1 VGSTPTPSASPSAG
15 SATTAPTPTAQ
26 PTPSPQP
33 NYPPIPPLP
42 DLPDNAYQLLLA
54 LSTTIDTTSTSFRT
68 SSGKL
73 GTTHTT
79 TNTAVGGI
87 VANSR
92 GATTNGLGTL
102 WQYTQKDFTNATT
115 PLNAMTASNA
125 LGGSPNQ
132 LQAVLDQHRSDF
144 LNGIPA
150 VEQLR
155 HLVATNFASS
165 PTVEV
170 VQGLVNLSQAL
181 VQAMGN
187 VNMALWLM
195 INAVSNTQQGIAYA
209 CATGLTPSQP
219 VPLFTQHAFAMEGNG
234 GSGSSDANA
243 INTINSLTEPD
254 IAELLI
260 MEAGIRGVSLD
271 DIAALL
277 QGGVDS
283 DQVYEWLN
291 NNTLNLDSIT
301 TLISKGNANEAQINA
316 WINRGVNIDTV
327 ASMVN
332 SGVDLDN
339 AVQLTRAGIDS
350 ASVSPLIKEGV
361 SPTTILTMLKSPG
374 VTSANVQSVI
384 EDNITNLIND
394 SNPSLPLSRTNAIKM
409 LNGPNGTY
417 PQVAGSGGA
426 GADINF
432 IDPKTG
438 NIVLGREEKS
448 VTTAGGMTSEIRSLP
463 AQLAGYSGAK
473 EVVFQVPAQANAQ
486 SWVQGFIRE
495 KSSASLAQYKGITL
509 TFVDPQGN
517 VLWQGPLTK

>member
-1 VGSTPTPSASPSAG
+1 L
-15 SATTAPTPTAQ
+15 
-26 PTPSPQP
+26 
-33 NYPPIPPLP
+33 N
-42 DLPDNAYQLLLA
+42 
-54 LSTTIDTTSTSFRT
+54 
-68 SSGKL
+68 
-73 GTTHTT
+73 
-79 TNTAVGGI
+79 TN
-87 VANSR
+87 N
-92 GATTNGLGTL
+92 
-102 WQYTQKDFTNATT
+102 
-115 PLNAMTASNA
+115 
-125 LGGSPNQ
+125 
-132 LQAVLDQHRSDF
+132 
-144 LNGIPA
+144 
-150 VEQLR
+150 
-155 HLVATNFASS
+155 
-165 PTVEV
+165 
-170 VQGLVNLSQAL
+170 
-181 VQAMGN
+181 
-187 VNMALWLM
+187 
-195 INAVSNTQQGIAYA
+195 
-209 CATGLTPSQP
+209 
-219 VPLFTQHAFAMEGNG
+219 
-234 GSGSSDANA
+234 
-243 INTINSLTEPD
+243 
-254 IAELLI
+254 
-260 MEAGIRGVSLD
+260 
-271 DIAALL
+271 
-277 QGGVDS
+277 
-283 DQVYEWLN
+283 
-291 NNTLNLDSIT
+291 LNLDSIT
-301 TLISKGNANEAQINA
+301 TLISKGNANEVQINA
-316 WINRGVNIDTV
+316 WINRGVNIDSV

-339 AVQLTRAGIDS
+339 AVQLTRAGIDP

-463 AQLAGYSGAK
+463 AQLSGYSGAK
-473 EVVFQVPAQANAQ
+473 EVVFQVPAQTNAQ